1 MKRILYS
8 KKIDGHC
15 INFQLFVTTNG
26 KAIECFGP
34 FAGDTWNQDKWCID
48 MMSNNIF
55 LADISKK
62 GDVEWAEI
70 FNKETDQG
78 IFHFLYKIL
87 KITIK

>member
-1 MKRILYS
+1 
-8 KKIDGHC
+8 
-15 INFQLFVTTNG
+15 
-26 KAIECFGP
+26 
-34 FAGDTWNQDKWCID
+34 

-62 GDVEWAEI
+62 GEVEWAQI

-78 IFHFLYKIL
+78 IFDFLYKIL